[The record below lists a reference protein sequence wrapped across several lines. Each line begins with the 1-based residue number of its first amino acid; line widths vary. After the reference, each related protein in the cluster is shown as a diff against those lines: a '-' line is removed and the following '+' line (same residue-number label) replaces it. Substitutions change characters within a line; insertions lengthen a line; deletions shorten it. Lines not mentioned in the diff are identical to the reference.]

1 MDQIRIKEL
10 VATQGVQC
18 EMEESYGFQTFCAH
32 CVLRHRN
39 HDWGD
44 LCEEDRQS
52 NDWAVE
58 HGERLLSAYKIPK
71 EFCIGYA
78 EKIWIITE
86 ADRSYTT
93 ILFPHEY

>member
-1 MDQIRIKEL
+1 MDQIPIREL
-10 VATQGVQC
+10 VATRGIQN
-18 EMEESYGFQTFCAH
+18 EMEETDGFREFCMH
-32 CVLRHRN
+32 CVIRHRN

-44 LCEEDRQS
+44 LCDEDKQS

-58 HGERLLSAYKIPK
+58 HGERLLSAYIIPK
-71 EFCIGYA
+71 YFCLGYA

>member
-10 VATQGVQC
+10 VATKEIVR
-18 EMEESYGFQTFCAH
+18 EMDETYGFREFCMH

-44 LCEEDRQS
+44 LCEEDKQS
-52 NDWAVE
+52 NDWAAE
-58 HGERLLSAYKIPK
+58 HEERLLSAYQIPK
-71 EFCIGYA
+71 EFCIGY
-78 EKIWIITE
+78 EDKIWIITE
-86 ADRSYTT
+86 ADRSCTT